1 VVTGSIVNM
10 ERRRYMAGSRRKKIA
25 LIGAGNIGG
34 TLAFLAVAR
43 QLGDVVLFDV
53 VEGMPQGKAL
63 DISHAAPSLKSS
75 VNIIGTNSY
84 SDIQDSDVVIV
95 TAGLPRK
102 PGMSR
107 NDLLE
112 TNAKIIKS
120 VAEGIKT
127 YAPKSFVIVVSN
139 PLDAMVTMCQRVT
152 GFAPKM
158 VVGMA
163 GVLDSARYR
172 AFLAQEIGVSP
183 VDVVAPVLGG
193 HGDDMVPLRSAT
205 VVEGFPV
212 SKFISDER
220 IEAIQ
225 KRVRGAGGEVVAL
238 LKTGSAFYSP
248 AVSAMEMAEAYL
260 FDEKRVLPCA
270 AHLSGEYGLND
281 IYIGV
286 PTVIGGQGVEKI
298 IQLELTTDEQ
308 AALNKSAEGVR
319 ELVAL
324 LPS

>member
-1 VVTGSIVNM
+1 MS
-10 ERRRYMAGSRRKKIA
+10 GSRRKKIA

-63 DISHAAPSLKSS
+63 DISHAAPVLKSS
-75 VNIIGTNSY
+75 VSIIGTNSY
-84 SDIQDSDVVIV
+84 SNIQDSDIVIV

-112 TNAKIIKS
+112 TNANIIKS

-127 YAPKSFVIVVSN
+127 YAPKAFVIVVSN

-152 GFAPKM
+152 GFSHKM

-172 AFLAQEIGVSP
+172 AFLAEEIGVSP
-183 VDVVAPVLGG
+183 VDIIAPVLGG

-205 VVEGFPV
+205 VVQGFPV
-212 SKFISDER
+212 SKFVSDEK

-225 KRVRGAGGEVVAL
+225 KRVRGAGGEVVSL

-260 FDEKRVLPCA
+260 FDQKRVLPCA
-270 AHLSGEYGLND
+270 AYLSGEYGLKD

-286 PTVIGGQGVEKI
+286 PAIIGGKGIEKI
-298 IQLELTTDEQ
+298 IQLELTEEEKI
-308 AALNKSAEGVR
+308 ALHKSADGVR

-324 LPS
+324 LPK

>member
-1 VVTGSIVNM
+1 MS
-10 ERRRYMAGSRRKKIA
+10 GSRRKKIA

-63 DISHAAPSLKSS
+63 DISHAAPVLKSS
-75 VNIIGTNSY
+75 VSIIGTNSY
-84 SDIQDSDVVIV
+84 SNIQDSDIVIV

-112 TNAKIIKS
+112 TNANIIKS

-127 YAPKSFVIVVSN
+127 YAPKAFVIVVSN

-152 GFAPKM
+152 GFSHKM

-172 AFLAQEIGVSP
+172 AFIAEEIGVSP
-183 VDVVAPVLGG
+183 VDIIAPVLGG

-205 VVEGFPV
+205 VVQGFPV
-212 SKFISDER
+212 SKFVSDER

-225 KRVRGAGGEVVAL
+225 KRVRGAGGEVVSL

-260 FDEKRVLPCA
+260 FDQKRVLPCA
-270 AHLSGEYGLND
+270 AYLSGEYGLKD

-286 PTVIGGQGVEKI
+286 PAIIGGKGIEKI
-298 IQLELTTDEQ
+298 IQLELTEEEKI
-308 AALNKSAEGVR
+308 ALHKSADGVR

-324 LPS
+324 LPK